1 MRKPGKK
8 PAANTEYQLRI
19 RRDRGMRGVEWGP
32 RACPCA
38 AWGNAFKSNLG
49 TRAHFCP
56 TAPPRDRHEAPTPH
70 PASPCPYESLRTF
83 LVEFKDFCPAAPL
96 RDRHEAP
103 TPHPASPCPYGRT
116 RPCLTQSSPS
126 AHPHSTNY
134 SSSTDPHTA
143 SHWSSPVF
151 SPSHLTPARANLLYW
166 QSLPGLFGYR
176 ERSRF

>member
-1 MRKPGKK
+1 
-8 PAANTEYQLRI
+8 
-19 RRDRGMRGVEWGP
+19 MRGVEWGP

-56 TAPPRDRHEAPTPH
+56 TAPPPDRQ
-70 PASPCPYESLRTF
+70 
-83 LVEFKDFCPAAPL
+83 
-96 RDRHEAP
+96 EAP